1 MVIPA
6 APPRASSSDHWPEL
20 DADAKRTRLLAA
32 SREVFAREGLEAP
45 MPAIAA
51 AAGVGVA
58 SIYRQFPSKLDLL
71 SALVIERLE
80 EVEAAATA
88 AIDATDGAW
97 ASLVDLIWEFASRQS
112 EDPVVAE
119 AMSCVLVE
127 PHLEAARAS
136 THAALGR
143 LLDAA
148 RVEGRLRD
156 DATVID
162 IRIVFAGAHAAEKIE
177 PGGWRRTIELGIDSL
192 KQAASKP

>member
-6 APPRASSSDHWPEL
+6 AAPHAPSSDLWPEL
-20 DADAKRTRLLAA
+20 DADAKRDRLLAA
-32 SREVFAREGLEAP
+32 SREVFAREGLDAP

-88 AIDATDGAW
+88 ALDGPKGAW
-97 ASLVDLIWEFASRQS
+97 ASLVNLIWEFASRQS

-127 PHLEAARAS
+127 PHLEAARAR
-136 THAALGR
+136 THAALGQ

-148 RVEGRLRD
+148 RVEGRLRE
-156 DATVID
+156 DATIVD

-177 PGGWRRTIELGIDSL
+177 PGGWRRMTELGIDSL
-192 KQAASKP
+192 KQAASQP